1 MSYYFN
7 DLMSYQPK
15 LIDQKMQLMGLI
27 LLVFVSKNCQSG
39 PLSSFAQHSSLDA
52 PSKGA
57 ILISDF

>member
-27 LLVFVSKNCQSG
+27 LLVFVSKIVKVVHYLLLLNTPDEFSEN
-39 PLSSFAQHSSLDA
+39 
-52 PSKGA
+52 
-57 ILISDF
+57 